1 MWFGGRQVTNDELG
15 RWLHDNKEAK
25 KRVQGKKGMMRRLG
39 SDRVVRKPSKAKQSK
54 PPTRSRAAA
63 TTMPSRPGVRWRLMR
78 HWWRRPECDRR
89 SPGIPAQVLSAAP
102 PLLSHGGRRGL
113 LVVVPALT
121 SCPSVASGHGQRPFL
136 FLFAIGSGGMAVWV
150 GYECGRAGTARPV
163 VSSFILFKK
172 STPTKKRNEREWKKE
187 STLILVLFALVLG
200 LVWFESLKIS
210 FFILVLCSL

>member
-15 RWLHDNKEAK
+15 RWLRDNKEAK

-121 SCPSVASGHGQRPFL
+121 SCLSVASGDGQRPFL
-136 FLFAIGSGGMAVWV
+136 FLFAIGSGYGRV
-150 GYECGRAGTARPV
+150 GGLWMRPCRQCEASRLIFHSLPKRALQRRNETR
-163 VSSFILFKK
+163 
-172 STPTKKRNEREWKKE
+172 KKRK
-187 STLILVLFALVLG
+187 VLYYSL
-200 LVWFESLKIS
+200 WFYLPL
-210 FFILVLCSL
+210 F